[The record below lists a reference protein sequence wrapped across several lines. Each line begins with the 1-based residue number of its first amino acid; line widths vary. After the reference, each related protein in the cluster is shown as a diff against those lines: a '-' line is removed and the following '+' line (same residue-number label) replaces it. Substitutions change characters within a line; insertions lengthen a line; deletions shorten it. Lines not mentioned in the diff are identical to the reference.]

1 MSSTILPRSSTSPK
15 LLFWTACR
23 KVQKCSWRD
32 PTTEKKE
39 SGPFFWFTGAQKKGR
54 LKRYRKV
61 LLFCV
66 IGQPMGV
73 VAFFTR
79 PLLIVIF
86 LGAVVAEEN
95 IDYAC
100 FTGSELYER
109 CVEVFL
115 YLLLQL
121 YIDHYIPYAESTIG
135 AVALQSAKGVQS

>member
-1 MSSTILPRSSTSPK
+1 M
-15 LLFWTACR
+15 LLRETTH
-23 KVQKCSWRD
+23 Q
-32 PTTEKKE
+32 TEKKE
-39 SGPFFWFTGAQKKGR
+39 SGPFFWLTEHWQTESVTE
-54 LKRYRKV
+54 V

-86 LGAVVAEEN
+86 LGAVVAEDV
-95 IDYAC
+95 DYAC

>member
-23 KVQKCSWRD
+23 KVQKNALERDD
-32 PTTEKKE
+32 PTK
-39 SGPFFWFTGAQKKGR
+39 QKK
-54 LKRYRKV
+54 RKAALFFGSRSTRQTESVTEV

-86 LGAVVAEEN
+86 LGAVVAEDV
-95 IDYAC
+95 DYAC

>member
-1 MSSTILPRSSTSPK
+1 M
-15 LLFWTACR
+15 LLRETTPPNR
-23 KVQKCSWRD
+23 KKGKR
-32 PTTEKKE
+32 
-39 SGPFFWFTGAQKKGR
+39 PFFLAHRSTRQTESVTE
-54 LKRYRKV
+54 V

-86 LGAVVAEEN
+86 LGAVVAEDV
-95 IDYAC
+95 DYAC